1 MRIFDLITPLS
12 YWALLAIWTGILLI
26 YLRHIRHRAALGAA
40 VVTLLIVLMIDAFRT
55 LFESLYYGLHFNS
68 VFGILPAWISEITG
82 RPELFAIPKLINIL
96 TGMIIIVVLFHNW
109 LPRQV
114 AERRRAETAL
124 RRSETR
130 FQDFAESGSD
140 WLWEMDGDL
149 RFSYF
154 SDRLVDV
161 TGLSREKYIG
171 KTRQELGQGSISDE
185 AWQLHLADLAA
196 RRPFRNFHYTHVT
209 DDGREFYWSING
221 KPLFDADGNFEGYRG
236 TGTDLTDQRRA
247 EVDLRKSE
255 ARLWESQ
262 RIARIGTWEY
272 DEIGRHLL
280 WASDEAL
287 RVLNGGD
294 TPDLFEW
301 DDHLARIQP
310 DDRQRVLDT
319 LEDRRATP
327 RPYETAYRI
336 LDDAGGIHHL
346 LVIAEPVLGRDDKL
360 ASYRG
365 TVQDITEVAEIEAQL
380 RHSQKMDAVGQLTGG
395 VAHDFNNL
403 LGVILG
409 NAELLAERG
418 NSEDPQ
424 LLAMIRAAEHGAAL
438 TQRLLAFSRRQALQ
452 PQSIDLD
459 RLIANLRDLLKHS
472 LGETIEVEA
481 VATAGLWAC
490 NADPGQIE
498 SAILN
503 LALNARDAMPHG
515 GKLTIGTANVSL
527 DDEYAAAQ
535 SEVKPGEYVMLAVSD
550 NGEGM
555 PPDVLE
561 HVFEPFFTTKG
572 QGRGTGMGLPMVF
585 GFAKQ
590 SGGHVTIHSDVGQ
603 GTTVKLYLPRSRRP
617 PLAKAT
623 TEASADGQAEGEVVL
638 VVEDDADVN
647 SLAVALLEGYG
658 YRVFSVSDGRKA
670 LEVIED
676 GHHIDLLLTDVVL
689 PGGLSG
695 PKLAEKARGLQ
706 PDMKVLFMSGYT
718 EDTPIQEGLQ
728 DDGLQILR
736 KPFRKAEL
744 AQKVR
749 AALDSARP

>member
-12 YWALLAIWTGILLI
+12 YWALLAIWTAILLI

-55 LFESLYYGLHFNS
+55 LFESLYFGLHFNS
-68 VFGILPAWISEITG
+68 IFGILPAWISEITG
-82 RPELFAIPKLINIL
+82 RPELIAIPKVINIL
-96 TGMIIIVVLFHNW
+96 AGSIILIVLLHNW

-130 FQDFAESGSD
+130 FQDFAEFGSD
-140 WLWEMDGDL
+140 WLWEMDRDL
-149 RFSYF
+149 RFCYF
-154 SDRLVDV
+154 SDRLIDV

-171 KTRQELGQGSISDE
+171 KTRQELGQGSISDA
-185 AWQLHLADLAA
+185 AWQQHLADLKA
-196 RRPFRNFHYTHVT
+196 RRPFRNFRYTHVT
-209 DDGREFYWSING
+209 GDGREFYWSISG
-221 KPLFDADGNFEGYRG
+221 KPLFDAAGNFEGYRG
-236 TGTDLTDQRRA
+236 TGTDLTEQKRA
-247 EVDLRKSE
+247 EMDLRKSE

-272 DEIGRHLL
+272 DEVGQHLL

-287 RVLNGGD
+287 RILNGGD
-294 TPDLFEW
+294 TPDLLEW
-301 DDHLARIQP
+301 DDHLARIHS
-310 DDRQRVLDT
+310 DDRQRVLAT
-319 LEDRRATP
+319 LEDRRETP
-327 RPYETAYRI
+327 RPSETAYRI

-346 LVIAEPVLGRDDKL
+346 LVIAEPVLGRDDQL

-365 TVQDITEVAEIEAQL
+365 TVQDITEVAEIEARL
-380 RHSQKMDAVGQLTGG
+380 RHSQKMEAVGQLTGG

-418 NSEDPQ
+418 NSDDPQ
-424 LLAMIRAAEHGAAL
+424 LAAMIRAAEHGAEL

-459 RLIANLRDLLKHS
+459 RLIATLRDLLKHS

-481 VATAGLWAC
+481 VATAGLWTC
-490 NADPGQIE
+490 NVDPGQIE

-503 LALNARDAMPHG
+503 LAINARDAMPHG

-535 SEVKPGEYVMLAVSD
+535 AEVKPGEYVMLTVSD

-561 HVFEPFFTTKG
+561 HVFEPFFTTKV

-590 SGGHVTIHSDVGQ
+590 SGGDVTIHSEVGQ
-603 GTTVKLYLPRSRRP
+603 GTTVKLYLPRSSQP
-617 PLAKAT
+617 PLAKAV
-623 TEASADGQAEGEVVL
+623 TEASTGGQAQGESVL

-647 SLAVALLEGYG
+647 NLAVALLEVYG
-658 YRVFSVSDGRKA
+658 YRVFAASDGRKA
-670 LEVIED
+670 LEILRD
-676 GHHIDLLLTDVVL
+676 GHEIDLLFTDVLL
-689 PGGLSG
+689 PGGLTG
-695 PKLAEKARGLQ
+695 PQLAEKARDLR
-706 PDMKVLFMSGYT
+706 PNMKVLFMSGHT
-718 EDTPIQEGLQ
+718 HDTPIQEGPQ
-728 DDGLQILR
+728 DDGPHILR

-744 AQKVR
+744 AQEVR
-749 AALDSARP
+749 AALDGARP